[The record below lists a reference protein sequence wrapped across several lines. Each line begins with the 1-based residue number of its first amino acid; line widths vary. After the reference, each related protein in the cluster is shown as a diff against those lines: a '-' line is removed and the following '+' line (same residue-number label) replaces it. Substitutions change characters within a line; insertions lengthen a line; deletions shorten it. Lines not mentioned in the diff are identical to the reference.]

1 MRLNRHRHRCGFSL
15 IEVVTSL
22 TIISVLLVAM
32 GSAMVIA
39 ARGLPDPTSPLAEK
53 VDAAE
58 VIRQLANEVAY
69 ATAVLTASPTELQFV
84 VNRNGA
90 PTTISYSWS
99 GTPGDPL
106 VRQYDAGTP
115 VNVLESVQ
123 QFNLDYEL
131 GSEAIVV
138 PTESAEIE
146 LAKYPTAV
154 VSSNFEI
161 KKNNWIGQYF
171 QPTLPADTI
180 SWRVTRVVFRAMEH
194 GPKDG
199 ETLVQLRVFDEIT
212 QLPTTTI
219 LEQTTM
225 FESNLSGGFTWQ
237 DFAFSNVAGLS
248 STDHICLVLEWVQST
263 TSATIEF
270 DLTAGSDR
278 LTTADAGANWNLD
291 TGSSM
296 LYYVYGKVTQPG
308 PGPFPV
314 HLVNISL
321 DAGTLEAVPL
331 YTAAVLLNEPG
342 AP

>member
-1 MRLNRHRHRCGFSL
+1 MSLNRHRCGFSL
-15 IEVVTSL
+15 VELVTSL

-39 ARGLPDPTSPLAEK
+39 GRGLPDPNSPLAEK
-53 VDAAE
+53 VAAAE
-58 VIRQLANEVAY
+58 VVRQLANELAY
-69 ATAVLTASPTELQFV
+69 ATAILDALPTELKFV

-90 PTTISYSWS
+90 PTTIYYEWS

-154 VSSNFEI
+154 VSSRFKI
-161 KKNNWIGQYF
+161 DKNDWIGQYF

-180 SWRVTRVVFRAMEH
+180 SWRVTRVLFRARDD
-194 GPKDG
+194 GPTNG
-199 ETLVQLRVFDEIT
+199 ETLVQLRRFDEIT
-212 QLPTTTI
+212 QLPTNTI
-219 LEQTTM
+219 LEQTIM
-225 FESNLSGGFTWQ
+225 FEAFLTSSFTWQ

-248 STDHICLVLEWVQST
+248 PTDQICLVLEWVKSKH
-263 TSATIEF
+263 SAAIEY
-270 DLTAGSDR
+270 DTAPSGR
-278 LTTADAGANWNLD
+278 LTTSDAGANWNYD
-291 TGSSM
+291 SGNTM
-296 LYYVYGKVTQPG
+296 LYYLYGKVTQPG
-308 PGPFPV
+308 PGTFPV
-314 HLVNISL
+314 RLVKISL

-331 YTAAVLLNEPG
+331 YTATTLLNEPV